1 MTCGKCDR
9 AVQMV
14 KVDGSLVA
22 VDPEV
27 TTFVPSG
34 RLGEVVAVSATVTG
48 RRVHAELCS
57 TYQIQDERKKR
68 ERELAAYNRKQR
80 TRSL

>member
-1 MTCGKCDR
+1 M
-9 AVQMV
+9 
-14 KVDGSLVA
+14 
-22 VDPEV
+22 EV

-34 RLGEVVAVSATVTG
+34 PRGEVVSVAAAVPG

-80 TRSL
+80 SRSL